1 VKVTLISPYEIGR
14 QPFGLAQP
22 AAWLDREGFDVWCI
36 DLAQESL
43 SRERLEGAGMIALY
57 LAMHTATRIAVEAI
71 PKIREIN
78 PTAKLVV
85 YGLYAPMNRELFEE
99 LGAVAVLGGESEPD
113 LVAVAKAVRDDG
125 DIPESTTRLEKIDF
139 VMPDRR
145 GLPPLDR
152 YADLVLPDDSR
163 KMVAFAEAT
172 RGCKHLCRHCPV
184 VPVYEGKFR
193 AVPVDIIIDDISGQ
207 VERGATHVS
216 FGDPDFLNGPGHAK
230 RVIAALKERHPDITF
245 DATVKVEHI
254 IKHADLLPM
263 MAEAGCLFLTTAVES
278 VDDDILKK
286 LDKGHTSLEF
296 DEALMLLRDV
306 GIAMAPTFVPFNP
319 WTTVIGYRLL
329 LERISSLGLV
339 EAVAPVQLSIRL
351 LIPKGSWM
359 LRIEDFEQL
368 IQPFDDAML
377 GYPWEHRD
385 PAVDA
390 LQQKVMA
397 IAMEG
402 EEANRPR
409 ADVFADIWAAAHAG
423 EPVPALPD
431 VVSERVP
438 SLSEPWYCCAEPTEL
453 QLQAICHQLKILSG
467 LF

>member
-1 VKVTLISPYEIGR
+1 MKVTLISPYEIGR

-22 AAWLDREGFDVWCI
+22 AAWLDRAGFDVWCI
-36 DLAQESL
+36 DLAQERL
-43 SRERLEGAGMIALY
+43 SRDRIEGAGMIALY

-78 PTAKLVV
+78 PGATLVV

-99 LGAVAVLGGESEPD
+99 LGAAAVLGGESEPD
-113 LVAVAKAVRDDG
+113 IVAVAQAVRDG
-125 DIPESTTRLEKIDF
+125 TEIPASVTRLEKIDF

-145 GLPPLDR
+145 ALPPLER
-152 YADLVLPDDSR
+152 YADLILPDNSR

-193 AVPVDIIIDDISGQ
+193 VVPVDIIIDDISGQ
-207 VERGATHVS
+207 VQRGATHVS
-216 FGDPDFLNGPGHAK
+216 FGDPDFLNGPGHAR
-230 RVIAALKERHPDITF
+230 RVIKALKERHPQITF

-254 IKHADLLPM
+254 IKHADMLPV
-263 MAEAGCLFLTTAVES
+263 MADAGCLFLTTAVES
-278 VDDDILKK
+278 VDDDVLRK
-286 LDKGHTSLEF
+286 LDKGHTRQEFELALESLRE
-296 DEALMLLRDV
+296 V

-319 WTTVIGYRLL
+319 WTTIDGYREL

-359 LRIEDFEQL
+359 LRIDGFEEL
-368 IQPFDDAML
+368 IKPFDETML
-377 GYPWEHRD
+377 GYPWDHQD

-390 LQQKVMA
+390 LQQRVMT
-397 IAMEG
+397 IAMHG
-402 EEANRPR
+402 EDNKRAR
-409 ADVFADIWAAAHAG
+409 ADVFADIWREAHAG
-423 EPVPALPD
+423 VSVPPLPD

-438 SLSEPWYCCAEPTEL
+438 SLSEPWYCCAEPTEM
-453 QLQAICHQLKILSG
+453 QLQAI
-467 LF
+467 